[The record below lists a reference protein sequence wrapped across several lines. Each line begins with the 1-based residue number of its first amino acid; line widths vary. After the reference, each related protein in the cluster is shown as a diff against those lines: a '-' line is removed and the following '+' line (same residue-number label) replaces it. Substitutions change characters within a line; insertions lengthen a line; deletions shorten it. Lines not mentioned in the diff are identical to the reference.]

1 MKKYLLFLLLFL
13 SNFLFSQTEKANYW
27 VEFTDKKDS
36 PFSVFR
42 PYEFLSSR
50 ALERRDRFGIPVLPE
65 DLPVNPQYIRKL
77 KDAGARLQHSSRWFN
92 AATIVADSQII
103 SKVQKFPFVRSTEK
117 VGTYHPPKIRVP
129 NKRTTTRPDY
139 EKTESYYGYG
149 TLQIAMVNGYALHRM
164 GYSGEGMLV
173 AVNDGGFSNVD
184 VMPFFDSLRT
194 RNKLLPGRD
203 FVDQDDFVYESSGHG
218 SAVLSMMAANLPGL
232 LVGTAPD
239 ATYICLKTEEVRSES
254 WMEECNWI
262 AATEFADSIG
272 ADIINTSLGYTRF
285 TDHSQNYSYKDLNGQ
300 IGKASRAADIAFSK
314 GMFLVNSA
322 GNSGNNDWKYI
333 GVPADSREMFSIGAV
348 TAYQSKAGFSS
359 FGPTADGRIKP
370 NVAAMGQ
377 GVAVAGL
384 SGYTVSGSNGT
395 SLSAPLISGMIASF
409 WQAFPNKTNQ
419 EIRNII
425 EDSADQADNPD
436 NELGYG
442 IPDFYKAYQLL
453 KGIPAGQPNAL
464 VDAYPSD
471 QGAFLVFKTSINE
484 PFQIEIK
491 DWAGKEIAS
500 LRVPAIRK
508 FEQLDLEYILRKGV
522 YEVKVLINGRTYY
535 SYFIK

>member
-1 MKKYLLFLLLFL
+1 MKKHLFVLMLLL
-13 SNFLFSQTEKANYW
+13 SNLLFSQMEKANYW

-42 PYEFLSSR
+42 PYEFLSQR
-50 ALERRDRFGIPVLPE
+50 ALERRERYGIPILE
-65 DLPVNPQYIRKL
+65 GDLPVNPHYIHRL
-77 KDAGARLQHSSRWFN
+77 KEMGAKLQHSSKWFN
-92 AATIVADSQII
+92 AATVVADSLIVHKIRQLA
-103 SKVQKFPFVRSTEK
+103 FVHSIEK
-117 VGTYHPPKIRVP
+117 VGSYHPPKATVP
-129 NKRTTTRPDY
+129 NKRTALELDY

-149 TLQIAMVNGYALHRM
+149 TLQIAMVNGYALHRL

-239 ATYICLKTEEVRSES
+239 ATYACFKTEEVRSES

-262 AATEFADSIG
+262 AAAEYADSMG
-272 ADIINTSLGYTRF
+272 ADIISTSLGYTRF
-285 TDHSQNYSYKDLNGQ
+285 TDHAQNYTYEDLNGQ
-300 IGKASRAADIAFSK
+300 VGKASRAADIAFSK

-348 TAYQSKAGFSS
+348 TAYQTKAGFSS
-359 FGPTADGRIKP
+359 FGPTPDGRIKP
-370 NVAAMGQ
+370 NVSAMGQ

-384 SGYTVSGSNGT
+384 SGYDIAGSNGT
-395 SLSAPLISGMIASF
+395 SLSAPLISGMVACF
-409 WQAFPNKTNQ
+409 WQAFPDKSNRT
-419 EIRNII
+419 IRTAI
-425 EDSADQADNPD
+425 EDSASQADNPD

-442 IPDFYKAYQLL
+442 IPDFYKAYQIL
-453 KGIPAGQPNAL
+453 KGFSAWQESV
-464 VDAYPSD
+464 VDVYPSD
-471 QGAFLVFKTSINE
+471 QGLSLVFKGSIYQPFHVKIEDWNGNE
-484 PFQIEIK
+484 V
-491 DWAGKEIAS
+491 AS
-500 LRVPAIRK
+500 LAIPAIRK
-508 FEQLDLEYILRKGV
+508 FEQLNLEYIFEKGV
-522 YEVKVLINGRTYY
+522 YEVTVLTDNGVYY
-535 SYFIK
+535 SYFVK